1 MTRARGER
9 GAPMPMVLA
18 GGAANALSAARTLWR
33 MGVPVDLLT
42 DGVASTTA
50 RASRA
55 CRHVIDPPSGAP
67 LVDAWL
73 DALVRRC
80 EPSVVL
86 PCSDHGLEL
95 VARHR
100 AALVAAGHRPVEAA
114 DDVVLSLL
122 DKDRTYELARALGVA
137 APRTT
142 TLSEPAD
149 LATLGDFLFPC
160 AVKPVHSHVF
170 AHRFRPRAKGALVR
184 DAQEV
189 ADVAG
194 AALDERIPM
203 LVTEVVE
210 GTDECSSYYTYL
222 TPDGVPLAHFTKV
235 KLRQYPTRFGLGTYH
250 VTRWDEEVAE
260 LGLRFFRGVGL
271 HGIGNVE
278 FKRDERD
285 GVLKII
291 ESNPR
296 VTNATELVR
305 AAGIDLVR
313 LAYARAV
320 DAPVPALDGFR
331 DGLGMWF
338 PLDDL
343 RALRDYRADG
353 ELTTRAWLRTL
364 LRPQVRA
371 EFDWADPAPSLV
383 TLSGRARRLARRGT
397 NRLGGERRAHDAP
410 LASRAPARAAP
421 G

>member
-1 MTRARGER
+1 MRRPEHDE
-9 GAPMPMVLA
+9 PMPAVLV

-33 MGVPVDLLT
+33 IGVPVDVLA
-42 DGVASTTA
+42 DGVATA
-50 RASRA
+50 TVRASRA
-55 CRHVIDPPSGAP
+55 CRHVVDPPVGRP
-67 LVDAWL
+67 VVEAWL
-73 DALVRRC
+73 ETLLSRC
-80 EPSVVL
+80 PPSVVL

-100 AALVAAGHRPVEAA
+100 ASLVAAGHRPIEAA
-114 DDVVLSLL
+114 DAVVLALL
-122 DKDRTYELARALGVA
+122 DKDRTYELARALDVP
-137 APRTT
+137 APRTA
-142 TLSEPAD
+142 TLSERRD
-149 LATLGDFLFPC
+149 LDALDDFLFPC
-160 AVKPVHSHVF
+160 AVKPVHSHVY

-184 DAQEV
+184 DRHEV
-189 ADVAG
+189 AEVTG
-194 AALDERIPM
+194 PALDEGIAM

-222 TPDGVPLAHFTKV
+222 TPEGVPLTHFTKV

-278 FKRDERD
+278 FKRDARD

-296 VTNATELVR
+296 VTNANELVR
-305 AAGIDLVR
+305 ASGIDLVR

-320 DAPVPALDGFR
+320 GMPAPALDGFR

-338 PLDDL
+338 PLDDF

-353 ELTTRAWLRTL
+353 ELTTGAWVRSL
-364 LRPQVRA
+364 LRPQVRP
-371 EFDWADPAPSLV
+371 ELDWTDLGPSLV
-383 TLSGRARRLARRGT
+383 TLSGRARRWARRGST
-397 NRLGGERRAHDAP
+397 RLRGARRTPDAP
-410 LASRAPARAAP
+410 LAPRVATADTAP
-421 G
+421 